1 MKKLK
6 ALMMTLLLLFC
17 VAAFWGCQQGN
28 EDVVP
33 DGTTAD
39 VTVDAGDPMG
49 EDGDEDED
57 DEDDEDEDDDDDDG

>member
-6 ALMMTLLLLFC
+6 ALMMSLLLLLC
-17 VAAFWGCQQGN
+17 MVAFWSCQQGN

-39 VTVDAGDPMG
+39 VTVGQGDPMA
-49 EDGDEDED
+49 D
-57 DEDDEDEDDDDDDG
+57 DYDDDEDEDEDEDPDDDDDD